1 MPDSVEANDRL
12 MVGRPPR
19 VLFCGSRKGWAANP
33 RELIRPRIDA
43 LPDGAVVVHGR
54 AQGAD
59 MAAGALAVERGLF
72 VIEVP
77 VYPEHWDRHGR
88 AYAARMR
95 NAVMGLLL
103 DSEHDWVEAFFS
115 GAYPDR
121 TSGTRD
127 MVRKAEQL
135 GLPVNGHWASGE
147 RMGSSGLGMVTR
159 A

>member
-1 MPDSVEANDRL
+1 MNERL
-12 MVGRPPR
+12 MTGRPPR
-19 VLFCGSRKGWAANP
+19 VLFCGSRKGWATHP

-43 LPDGAVVVHGR
+43 LPDRAVVVHGR

-59 MAAGALAVERGLF
+59 TAAGALAVARGLF

-77 VYPEHWDRHGR
+77 VYPEHWERHGR

-95 NAVMGLLL
+95 NAVMAVLLNP
-103 DSEHDWVEAFFS
+103 EHDWVEAFFS
-115 GAYPDR
+115 GAYPER
-121 TSGTRD
+121 TNGTRD

-135 GLPVNGHWASGE
+135 GLPVLGHWASGE
-147 RMGSSGLGMVTR
+147 RTSNGGLGQVAR